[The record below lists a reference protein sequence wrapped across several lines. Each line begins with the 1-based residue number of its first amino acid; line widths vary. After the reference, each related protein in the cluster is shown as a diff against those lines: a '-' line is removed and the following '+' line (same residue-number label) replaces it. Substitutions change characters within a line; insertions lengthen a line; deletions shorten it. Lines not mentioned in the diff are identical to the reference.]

1 MKMAWFLSYDI
12 IKIKNNDD
20 LGGEN
25 NMFDNNEHS
34 SKRKYG
40 WVDQWAKM
48 TGERAKIDAKVNNTY
63 IVYATKDGLVKEF
76 PNGEVKP
83 YIEEGQEKSNEL

>member
-1 MKMAWFLSYDI
+1 MLKHL
-12 IKIKNNDD
+12 KIKKNED
-20 LGGEN
+20 LGGG
-25 NMFDNNEHS
+25 FIILVHNEHS

-40 WVDQWAKM
+40 WVHQWAKM

-76 PNGEVKP
+76 PNCEAKP
-83 YIEEGQEKSNEL
+83 YIKEGQEKSNEL